1 VENLRTRS
9 ALRLLA
15 GFAAIVPLTACG
27 DEKKGSPG
35 YAARDGSRADVQYEA
50 AGTNAIVVA
59 PPPPVPAG
67 PLAEAENTEAYAHF
81 VENGYVAAAR
91 EPRSTFSASVDT
103 AAYSLIRA
111 KINGGELPPKDAVR
125 IADLLNYFEYE
136 NHRPKGDAPVWATVE
151 LAPCPWNTKH
161 HLLRIGV
168 AATKYDPSQLPA
180 RNLVFLVDTSGSMG
194 PANRLPLV
202 KQSLLMLVDTLSPRD
217 RVSLVTY
224 AGESSLRLPPTPGD
238 QKARIR
244 AAIEALS
251 AGGSTNGGGGIETA
265 YAQAAQ
271 SFVEHG
277 VNRVVLATDGD
288 FNVGARSQGDLI
300 RLIEEKRRTGV
311 YLTVLGFGM
320 GNLKDANLEKLAH
333 HGDGHYAYVDSMAE
347 AHKLFVE
354 QGGSLVTVARDVKLQ
369 VEFNHN
375 RVNAYRL
382 IGYEN
387 RLLSNQEFRNDEKDA
402 GDMGSGH
409 TVTALYEIV
418 PAGVT
423 VPLADA
429 GDLKYQAPKDTDAAM
444 TGEWLTFRMRFKDP
458 ATDEAKEVSFPVGKD
473 GLRSKGS
480 RDFRF
485 AAAVAAFGLL
495 LRDSPHKGTATWA
508 DVRELAAG
516 AGFDPNGHRAEFVE
530 LVAKAQQLSGKRD

>member
-1 VENLRTRS
+1 VKTLRFRS
-9 ALRLLA
+9 ALRLV
-15 GFAAIVPLTACG
+15 AAAALVVPVAAC
-27 DEKKGSPG
+27 DDKKASVG
-35 YAARDGSRADVQYEA
+35 YAPSAGGAYARQADA
-50 AGTNAIVVA
+50 KMAGES
-59 PPPPVPAG
+59 PPPPPA
-67 PLAEAENTEAYAHF
+67 AEKAANTEAYEHF
-81 VENGYVAAAR
+81 VENTYVAAAR

-103 AAYSLIRA
+103 AAYALIRA
-111 KINGGELPPKDAVR
+111 KINAGGLPPKDAVR
-125 IADLLNYFEYE
+125 IADMLNYFEYE
-136 NHRPKGDAPVWATVE
+136 NQRPTGDAPVWATVE
-151 LAPCPWNTKH
+151 LASCPWNAKH

-168 AATKYDPSQLPA
+168 AAKKYDPSELPA
-180 RNLVFLVDTSGSMG
+180 RNLVFLVDTSGSMSPG
-194 PANRLPLV
+194 NRLPLV

-271 SFVEHG
+271 SFIEHG
-277 VNRVVLATDGD
+277 VNRVILATDGD
-288 FNVGARSQGDLI
+288 FNVGVRSQGDLI
-300 RLIEEKRRTGV
+300 RLIEEKRKTGV

-320 GNLKDANLEKLAH
+320 GNLKDANLEKIAH
-333 HGDGHYAYVDSMAE
+333 HGNGHYAYIDTPAE

-354 QGGSLVTVARDVKLQ
+354 QGGSLVTVAKDVKLQ
-369 VEFNHN
+369 VDFNPA

-382 IGYEN
+382 VGYEN
-387 RLLSNQEFRNDEKDA
+387 RLLSNQDFRNDEKDA

-409 TVTALYEIV
+409 TVTALYEVV
-418 PAGVT
+418 PVGVT

-429 GDLKYQAPKDTDAAM
+429 GESRYQTAVNTPAAK

-458 ATDEAKEVSFPVGKD
+458 ATEEAKEVSFPVGKD
-473 GLRSKGS
+473 GLRSTGS

-485 AAAVAAFGLL
+485 AAAVAEFGLL
-495 LRDSPHKGTATWA
+495 LRDSPYKGTATWA
-508 DVRELAAG
+508 DVRELATG
-516 AGFDPNGHRAEFVE
+516 VGFDPNGHRAEFVE
-530 LVAKAQQLSGKRD
+530 LVGQAERLMGKRD